1 MVPIEEDSRESKRP
15 SHEETMERTGLQ
27 KAVGECVDELRK
39 DEEKQAL
46 FLYYFM
52 DRVYREI
59 GEVLG
64 RSVSMVKKH
73 ITSAL
78 TQLKICLER
87 KGYSENVSFSE
98 WESK

>member
-1 MVPIEEDSRESKRP
+1 
-15 SHEETMERTGLQ
+15 
-27 KAVGECVDELRK
+27 
-39 DEEKQAL
+39 
-46 FLYYFM
+46 M

-78 TQLKICLER
+78 TQLKILPGEE
-87 KGYSENVSFSE
+87 GIQ
-98 WESK
+98 